1 VEILNIKTED
11 VDIDH
16 VLPHPRNPNKGDLA
30 AIDESINATG
40 FYGRIVVNQ
49 RTGFIVSGNHRY
61 KVLKAKDVDAET
73 ELSILARDNRLTRLG
88 EDDPEILLSILRELE
103 ETDAGLVGTGYT
115 HDNINEL
122 DALLKDLEEDSNLTI
137 ANLAH
142 ETLQERFIVPPF
154 SILDARQGYWNERKK
169 AWLALGLRS
178 EAGRGNDGD
187 KSQKGLTYAAS
198 SQPPEVYVKKN
209 AYEAQVGRS
218 VTWDEFI
225 AAHPEQVRLH
235 GTSVFDPVLCELAYR
250 WFVPPGG
257 SVLDPFAGGS
267 VRGIVASRLGHPY
280 TGVDLRPEQVAA
292 NEEQAKELCPQGD
305 IDHPLPVW
313 HVGDSCNI
321 ATIAPGEY
329 DFVFSCPPYADL
341 EKYSNDPADLSTMKY
356 SEFLE
361 AYRVIIAASVAML
374 KDDRFA
380 CFVIGDIR
388 DKNGF
393 YRNFVSHTIDA
404 FQDAGMHLY
413 NEAILIT
420 HAASLA
426 IRAGSVFTKSRKLG
440 KTHQNVL
447 VFYKGNPKNIRDIY
461 GPVECGT
468 EVPTSYDEVS
478 ETVGREDE
486 EVVLDDDLV
495 LA

>member
-1 VEILNIKTED
+1 MEILNIKTED

-61 KVLKAKDVDAET
+61 KVLKDRGIPTIPVEWIDVDTET

-103 ETDAGLVGTGYT
+103 ETDVGLVGTGYT
-115 HDNINEL
+115 HDNVNEL
-122 DALLKDLEEDSNLTI
+122 DALLKDLEEDNNLVI
-137 ANLAH
+137 ANAAH

-169 AWLALGLRS
+169 AWLAVGLRS
-178 EAGRGNDGD
+178 ETGRGNEGD
-187 KSQKGLTYAAS
+187 KAKEGLTYATS
-198 SQPPEVYVKKN
+198 SQPPEVYLKKN
-209 AYEAQVGRS
+209 AYEAKIGRS

-250 WFVPPGG
+250 WFVPSGG

-267 VRGIVASRLGHPY
+267 VRGIVASHLGHPY
-280 TGVDLRPEQVAA
+280 TGVDLRSEQVAA
-292 NEEQAKELCPQGD
+292 NEEQAKELCTGD
-305 IDHPLPVW
+305 LDHPRPAW
-313 HVGDSCNI
+313 HVGDSTNI
-321 ATIAPGEY
+321 ASIAPGEY

-341 EKYSNDPADLSTMKY
+341 EKYSDDPADLSTMKY

-361 AYRVIIAASVAML
+361 AYCAIIAASVAML
-374 KDDRFA
+374 KPDRFA
-380 CFVIGDIR
+380 CWVISGTNR
-388 DKNGF
+388 
-393 YRNFVSHTIDA
+393 
-404 FQDAGMHLY
+404 
-413 NEAILIT
+413 
-420 HAASLA
+420 ASIA
-426 IRAGSVFTKSRKLG
+426 
-440 KTHQNVL
+440 
-447 VFYKGNPKNIRDIY
+447 
-461 GPVECGT
+461 
-468 EVPTSYDEVS
+468 TS
-478 ETVGREDE
+478 
-486 EVVLDDDLV
+486 
-495 LA
+495 